1 MANLGGKITLD
12 ISEFQQKIAEA
23 NKLIRANESA
33 WRANAAQM
41 DDWSASEDGIKT
53 RLDASNKQIELQR
66 NILTT
71 LAEKKKALIE
81 AYGEESAE
89 VDKVNKE
96 IIKYSQALDKSIAEN
111 RKIVS
116 MLDKV
121 ESEQKDEK
129 KAVESVTKTTNEN
142 TKAVGKNAKEYDGLQ
157 SSVKK
162 AGDGFTVFKGVVA
175 GLVAN
180 ALSAAV
186 KSITSFA
193 RAVNSLPESTRS
205 LRQELIQIETA
216 FSAVGLSADAA
227 RRTYIN
233 YSAALGDIDSN
244 ANTTISLL
252 AAMTNSEVHVAE
264 AIITLAGVY
273 AKLGKAIPTNELVKN
288 IQQTANTAKMTENL
302 TKVLQS
308 AGIDV
313 DIFTAG
319 MTQLNTV
326 EERSAY
332 ILTQL
337 NKSYGELGELYIS
350 NNAQLI
356 AAEKAQLKL
365 NVAISN
371 FGNMMEPIKTT
382 FTDTWANIVDA
393 LGLLLSGDNSVL
405 PDLIYNI
412 GYLAGTVARTFKAI
426 YSALEPA
433 LKALKDNITKWFT
446 DNKDDIV
453 DTVTN
458 FISDVFGDTAA
469 SKVVDFVAGIVD
481 PIKTFFKQLNDG
493 DYLGALGTAL
503 PVITI
508 GVGLALINS
517 TISALPSLLLSG
529 INNAMETSGIS
540 LGAAVAGV
548 IGVIS
553 LGMAVKDVMTGEK
566 SWDNFGANIVA
577 SLLAG
582 LAVAGLTGSVAGGVI
597 VASLVLQTDIGEKA
611 WDYAKNAVEDPDT
624 RRATVGTSI
633 IAAVKEDIN
642 NAKIDKAVAE
652 QIENGA
658 LEGIDAAKVKVE
670 RSGDNIFNYTFKL
683 AGLTVDEKVDLKNE
697 VDKILRSLS
706 QSPADAVNVLNQLYA
721 NLSDAGK
728 EIAKA
733 IVEGYHISIE
743 ELPEVTRIQAMQIL
757 TAMRETLGIHSPSK
771 EAEDMGLDFVQGW
784 ADGIEGLPNKTTQVV
799 EDALADVKTEVT
811 KVRGFWG
818 SVWDSFKTH
827 ASDAWAYFTG
837 GFVKAWEYVKKSFT
851 SWEGFFDMLRDGAK
865 SVGKAFEAVG
875 DAVASIISMYD
886 AEEGA
891 ESIYNGIMDKAISA
905 LQGMGGGFSLIGV
918 VLQVVTDAIKSGGAG
933 QYIEQLVDAIIEAI
947 NMLFENAPLI
957 TKLVI
962 TFIKSFTRAVIDNLP
977 LWLEQL
983 PDIIAAIIY
992 AFIEAIPEF
1001 VELGAQLIGA
1011 IFKGI
1016 WNAIKSLFRNLI
1028 NGIKSLFGINS
1039 PSTVMRDEVGRNLGL
1054 GVAEGIKDTIP
1065 AINNAMREVNT
1076 TLSYDNK
1083 TMTAAGNSSRVVYV
1097 TQNNNY
1103 ARSYSAY
1110 ELYKSE
1116 RAIKQLVGAY

>member
-96 IIKYSQALDKSIAEN
+96 IIKYSQALDKTVAEN

-205 LRQELIQIETA
+205 LRKELIQIETA

-244 ANTTISLL
+244 ATTTISLL

-405 PDLIYNI
+405 PELIYNI

-529 INNAMETSGIS
+529 INSAMKTSGIS

-611 WDYAKNAVEDPDT
+611 WNYAKDAVEDPDT

-683 AGLTVDEKVDLKNE
+683 TGLTVDEKVDLKNE

-733 IVEGYHISIE
+733 IVEGYNISIE

-757 TAMRETLGIHSPSK
+757 TAMRATLGIHSPSK

-799 EDALADVKTEVT
+799 EDALADVRTEVT

-875 DAVASIISMYD
+875 DAAASIISMYD

-905 LQGMGGGFSLIGV
+905 LQSMGGGFPLIGV
-918 VLQVVTDAIKSGGAG
+918 VLQVVTDAIKSGDAE

-962 TFIKSFTRAVIDNLP
+962 TFIKSFTRAMIDNLP
-977 LWLEQL
+977 LWLKQL
-983 PDIIAAIIY
+983 PDIIAEIIY
-992 AFIEAIPEF
+992 AFIEAIPAF